1 MIRVHQEILKLWPV
15 DRWNSSTVVVAL
27 SGGPDSVALLRSL
40 HQIVQSGYV
49 SKDTRLV
56 VAHLNHR
63 ARGIESD
70 RDEEFVKHIAGE
82 LQLETVIDSIA
93 QPDPDSSEARW
104 RELRMFF
111 LHKVASEF
119 KASWIATGATA
130 DDCVET
136 LLHHLLRG
144 SGPAGLSGIRLQR
157 KLSDGLTLIHPLVGL
172 WKDELLQYLK
182 SLNQSYRIDH
192 TNLGSDYMRNRI
204 RNECIPFLE
213 QFIGSDSLKR
223 RLYTAAELIRQEHE
237 VVEQLARQWLD
248 SPAIRWGESQI
259 EVDWKDIAEVPWPV
273 LQCGLVE
280 IWHRMNWPL
289 QQIGFAHWDRVRD
302 WIESARTT
310 NHPRRM
316 QLPGPIELSIARRR
330 VTMKSAMQ

>member
-1 MIRVHQEILKLWPV
+1 MIRVHQEILKLWPA

-40 HQIVQSGYV
+40 HEIVQAGYV

-70 RDEEFVKHIAGE
+70 RDEEFVKHVAKE
-82 LQLETVIDSIA
+82 LHLEAVIDSIA
-93 QPDPDSSEARW
+93 QPDPDCSEARW
-104 RELRMFF
+104 RDIRMNF
-111 LHKVASEF
+111 LGQVAAQVH
-119 KASWIATGATA
+119 ASWIATGATA

-136 LLHHLLRG
+136 MLHHLFRG
-144 SGPAGLSGIRLQR
+144 SGPAGLSGIRVQR
-157 KLSDGLTLIHPLVGL
+157 KIKEGLTLIHPLIGL
-172 WKDELLQYLK
+172 WKEDLLQYLQ
-182 SLNQSYRIDH
+182 SLDQAYRID
-192 TNLGSDYMRNRI
+192 TSNLGSEYTRNRI
-204 RNECIPFLE
+204 RNECIPYLE
-213 QFIGSDSLKR
+213 QFTGSESLKK
-223 RLYTAAELIRQEHE
+223 RLHTAAELIRQEHE
-237 VVEQLARQWLD
+237 VIEQLARRWID
-248 SPAIRWGESQI
+248 SPAIRWSENQI
-259 EVDWKDIAEVPWPV
+259 EVDWKDVAELPWPV

-280 IWHRMNWPL
+280 IWHRLNWPL

-316 QLPGPIELSIARRR
+316 QLPGPIELNIARRR
-330 VTMKSAMQ
+330 VTIKSAM